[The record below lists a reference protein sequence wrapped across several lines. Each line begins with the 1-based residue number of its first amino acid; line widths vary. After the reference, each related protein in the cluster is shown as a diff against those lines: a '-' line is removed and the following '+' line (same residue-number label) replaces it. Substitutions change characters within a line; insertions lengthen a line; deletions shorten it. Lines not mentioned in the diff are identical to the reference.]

1 MRRISAQFSI
11 YPLRRR
17 SIGTVIEKVLN
28 ALRSYDVEVNT
39 GPMSTDIA
47 GEEIEVFSALR
58 AGFLAARAAGDAVMV
73 MTVSNACPLE
83 AGGDR
88 VTLEDRPD

>member
-1 MRRISAQFSI
+1 MSTISAQVSI

-17 SIGTVIEKVLN
+17 SIGTVIEGALN
-28 ALRSYDVEVNT
+28 ALRTYDVEINT
-39 GPMSTDIA
+39 GPMSTGIV

-58 AGFLAARAAGDAVMV
+58 AGFLAACAAGDAVLV

-83 AGGDR
+83 TA
-88 VTLEDRPD
+88 VTQTASDD